1 MKKQYTCPQ
10 TEGSEI
16 KAMINLLAGSDG
28 LRLAPGGIFDPT
40 IDAHDATYAM

>member
-1 MKKQYTCPQ
+1 MKKQYICPQ

-16 KAMINLLAGSDG
+16 KAMVNLLAGSDG

-40 IDAHDATYAM
+40 IDAGNAGSAM